1 MLSNPEFF
9 FELTRRRL
17 IERYVGSSFVVPW
30 VVIAPLIPLATNLA
44 VFYFVARI
52 PAIQSMGL
60 PTYAVYIFSGL
71 LPFRVIQNAVV
82 EASDLLVGNMEMLK
96 SVTFPLH
103 FLSMTAIATLMLE
116 FGVQL
121 LLMIVLLLI
130 SGRGLGWNMALLP
143 IALILLIT
151 LVLGASWTVSALG
164 YLLRDLREILAMG
177 FSLLLYLSPVIYPV
191 EALPRLMATLVLL
204 NPVSHYVI
212 VFRDALLPDAGGMH
226 VASWLL
232 AGAMSAAALALG
244 WFAIQRTRRF
254 VGDMV

>member
-9 FELTRRRL
+9 FELTRRRF

-30 VVIAPLIPLATNLA
+30 VVIAPLIPLVTNLA

-60 PTYAVYIFSGL
+60 PAYAVYIFSGL
-71 LPFRVIQNAVV
+71 LPFRVIQSAVI

-96 SVTFPLH
+96 SVNFPLH
-103 FLSMTAIATLMLE
+103 FLSMTSIATLVLE

-121 LLMIVLLLI
+121 LVLFGLLLV
-130 SGRGLGWNMALLP
+130 SGRGLGWTLALLP
-143 IALILLIT
+143 IAVILLAAF
-151 LVLGASWTVSALG
+151 VLGASWVVSVVG

-177 FSLLLYLSPVIYPV
+177 FSVLLYLSPVIYPV
-191 EALPRLMATLVLL
+191 EALPHLMATLVLL

-212 VFRDALLPDAGGMH
+212 VFRDVLLPDAGGMH
-226 VASWLL
+226 LASWLL
-232 AGAMSAAALALG
+232 ASAMSAVALALG